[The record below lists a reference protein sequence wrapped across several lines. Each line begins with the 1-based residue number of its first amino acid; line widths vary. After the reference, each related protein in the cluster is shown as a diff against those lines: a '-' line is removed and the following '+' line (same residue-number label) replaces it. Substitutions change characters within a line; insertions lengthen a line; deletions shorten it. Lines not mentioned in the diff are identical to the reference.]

1 MKQVNNNVQE
11 FLGDPSFVKWVIA
24 PNQDLNNQW
33 EAWLLDN
40 PNKQGILSDS
50 RKIIL
55 SMDFND
61 GSYQIADPQLWKKIE
76 GSVKSENKESSAL
89 GNFKYV
95 YRIAAAIVIA
105 FLLSLL
111 YYQNTQIST
120 ETQIVSREIITKQ
133 NPDGVKTQLR
143 LPDGTMVWLNSGSKL
158 SYPSLFSEDARNV
171 ELTGEAFFD
180 VTENKAKPFV
190 VQTPYFTTTVLGTS
204 FSVQAYKNYDPKVSL
219 TEGKVKVSKLGT
231 DLILYPNQQVV
242 LKDGQ
247 MTVTSFDYIE
257 EIGWKDGILFFN
269 DQNIQG
275 VFDKIEKW
283 YGVTVDFD
291 QNMLPNSKYSGHHK
305 NQSLEIVLK
314 GLSYS
319 LNFDYELKGKHI
331 KILYN

>member
-1 MKQVNNNVQE
+1 MEYRHINVE
-11 FLGDPSFVKWVIA
+11 ELLGDPAFVKWVIA
-24 PNQDLNNQW
+24 PNKNLDNQW
-33 EAWLLDN
+33 ENWLSDN
-40 PNKQGILSDS
+40 PDKQAILSEA
-50 RKIIL
+50 REVIL

-61 GSYQIADPQLWKKIE
+61 ASYQIADPQLWHKIE
-76 GSVKSENKESSAL
+76 GSIQIDNKQSSTL
-89 GNFKYV
+89 GNFRYI
-95 YRIAAAIVIA
+95 YRITAAIVIA

-111 YYQNTQIST
+111 YYQNTQQPT
-120 ETQIVSREIITKQ
+120 ETQIVSRDIITKQ
-133 NPDGVKTQLR
+133 SPNGVKTQVR

-158 SYPSLFSEDARNV
+158 TYPSLFSEDSRNV

-204 FSVQAYKNYDPKVSL
+204 FSVRAFENYDPKVSL
-219 TEGKVKVSKLGT
+219 IEGKVKVSKFGI
-231 DLILYPNQQVV
+231 DQILKPNQQVV
-242 LKDGQ
+242 LKDGE
-247 MTVTSFDYIE
+247 MVVSSFDHIE

-291 QNMLPNSKYSGHHK
+291 RNKVPNSKYSGHHK

-319 LNFDYELKGKHI
+319 LNFDYEVQGENI
-331 KILYN
+331 KILFN